1 VSAEGLRVA
10 LLSPCD
16 WPEVR
21 RGTERFAHE
30 LAAALLAD
38 GAHPRLITSHRGFP
52 RLTREDGLD
61 VLRLWRPPGGRLE
74 RRRFEQHLT
83 HVPLSYAALRL
94 GGDDLAHALYATD
107 ALAAARWSSR
117 TGRPSVFSFMGIPNH
132 VWLGERRRRPE
143 ILRAAA
149 HGCDATVAVSR
160 AAAVALEH
168 WLGIE
173 ARVIP
178 PGVDLHAFA
187 PAERRSPHPTI
198 FCAAAVG
205 EPRKGIGLLLEAFSL
220 LRRRR
225 SDVRLELSRPQMAA
239 DTAAWEPLPSGVVW
253 RAVDDPV
260 ELARA
265 NAESWTAVLPSQH
278 EAFGLVLL
286 EALAC
291 GTPVVGMRDGGV
303 PELVDTETVG
313 RLVEDQRSD
322 ELAAALDQALELSR
336 APATAQR
343 CRAVAERFGWAGA
356 AQAYQRLYRELGAG

>member
-1 VSAEGLRVA
+1 MSAEGLRVA

-21 RGTERFAHE
+21 RGTERFARE
-30 LAAALLAD
+30 LAAALRAD
-38 GAHPRLITSHRGFP
+38 GAHPRLITSHRGLP
-52 RLTREDGLD
+52 RRTREDGLE
-61 VLRLWRPPGGRLE
+61 VLRLWRPPGGRLD

-94 GGDDLAHALYATD
+94 GGDDVAHALYATD

-117 TGRPSVFSFMGIPNH
+117 TGRPSVFSFMGIPDRA
-132 VWLGERRRRPE
+132 WLGERRRRPE
-143 ILRAAA
+143 ILRAASQR
-149 HGCDATVAVSR
+149 CDATVALSR
-160 AAAVALEH
+160 AAAAALEH

-178 PGVDLHAFA
+178 PGVDLRAFA
-187 PAERRSPHPTI
+187 PAERRSPRPTI
-198 FCAAAVG
+198 FCAAAIG
-205 EPRKGIGLLLEAFSL
+205 EPRKRIGLLLEAFAV

-225 SDVRLELSRPQMAA
+225 SDIRLELSRPQRAA
-239 DTAAWEPLPSGVVW
+239 DAAAWEPLPDGVAW
-253 RAVDDPV
+253 RTVDDRA

-265 NAESWTAVLPSQH
+265 NAESWTAVLPSHH

-291 GTPVVGMRDGGV
+291 GTPVVGMHDGGV
-303 PELVDTETVG
+303 PELVDTDAVG
-313 RLVEDQRSD
+313 RLVQDQRSD
-322 ELAAALDQALELSR
+322 ELAVALDQTLELAE
-336 APATAQR
+336 APATARR
-343 CRAVAERFGWAGA
+343 CREVAEQFAWARA